1 MSKSK
6 EEKLRNEIIELSGQ
20 IINGMMSADSSIFTK
35 IIDRTLHKNIADTA
49 VGIAVKM
56 IEKIDEYLQKNTE
69 KLRN

>member
-1 MSKSK
+1 MSENK

-20 IINGMMSADSSIFTK
+20 IINGMMSADGSILTK

-56 IEKIDEYLQKNTE
+56 IEKIDEYLNDK
-69 KLRN
+69 

>member
-1 MSKSK
+1 MLKIK

-56 IEKIDEYLQKNTE
+56 IEKIDEYLNDK
-69 KLRN
+69 